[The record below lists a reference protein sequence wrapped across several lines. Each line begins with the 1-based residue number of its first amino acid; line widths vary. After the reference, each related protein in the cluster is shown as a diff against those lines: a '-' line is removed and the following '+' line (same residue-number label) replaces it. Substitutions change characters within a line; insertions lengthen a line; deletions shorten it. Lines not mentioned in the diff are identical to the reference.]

1 MKIKFSALI
10 IVAILCSCSN
20 DDDTVTQATLEGD
33 WKLVQMSGSIPDS
46 ETKGSDMEW
55 QESYRFFEDGN
66 FLKTRETEGSVEELT
81 GTYSFNEDPRSL
93 ELTYGEESQII
104 GSCQSDL
111 KENLFF
117 SSNDVLSSTWNQCDG
132 PSLDY
137 EKI

>member
-10 IVAILCSCSN
+10 IIAMLCSCSN
-20 DDDTVTQATLEGD
+20 DDDCVTQATLVGE
-33 WKLVQMSGSIPDS
+33 WKLIQMSGSIPDS
-46 ETKGSDMEW
+46 ETTGSDMEW

-93 ELTYGEESQII
+93 ELTYGKESQII

-117 SSNDVLSSTWNQCDG
+117 SSNNVLSSTWNQCDG

>member
-10 IVAILCSCSN
+10 IIAMLCSCSN
-20 DDDTVTQATLEGD
+20 DDDCVTQATLVGE
-33 WKLVQMSGSIPDS
+33 WKLIQMSGSIPDS
-46 ETKGSDMEW
+46 ETTGSDMEW
-55 QESYRFFEDGN
+55 QESYRFFKDGN

-93 ELTYGEESQII
+93 ELTYGKESQII

-117 SSNDVLSSTWNQCDG
+117 SSNNVLSSTWNQCDG

>member
-1 MKIKFSALI
+1 MKIKFLALI
-10 IVAILCSCSN
+10 TVIILCSCSN
-20 DDDTVTQATLEGD
+20 DDYTVTQTTLEGD
-33 WKLVQMSGSIPDS
+33 WNLVRMSGSVPDS
-46 ETKGSDMEW
+46 ETTGSDMEW

-81 GTYSFNEDPRSL
+81 GTYRFNDDQGSL
-93 ELTYGEESQII
+93 ELTYAEESQII

>member
-1 MKIKFSALI
+1 MEIKFLALI

-20 DDDTVTQATLEGD
+20 DDDNVTQATLEGD

-46 ETKGSDMEW
+46 KTTGSDMEW
-55 QESYRFFEDGN
+55 QESYLFFEDGN
-66 FLKTRETEGSVEELT
+66 FLKTREIEESVVELT
-81 GTYSFNEDPRSL
+81 GSYSFNENPRSL

-104 GSCQSDL
+104 GSCQSNL

-117 SSNDVLSSTWNQCDG
+117 SSNDVLSSTWHQCDG